1 METSKC
7 NQSAQRGVRT
17 RQNAFTLIE
26 LLVVIAIIA
35 ILAALL
41 LPALANAKTSAQ
53 GIKCL
58 NNNKQLQIASIMY
71 SADYNDSIPLNG
83 GWATAG
89 IIGVGIDP
97 DWVAGSFGYP
107 YPNPT
112 QQGAPAGSE
121 TNVWL
126 LGILGPIDPSGQV
139 TQPITGSIGP
149 YVKMAG
155 AYKCPSDTSM
165 FKGQPRV
172 RSASANCYMG
182 TTLISQ
188 EDFSAIIPGYYVFKK
203 YSRFSAKLGPADA
216 FVFTDEN
223 PHSINDGFLLVDEP
237 DGANDAPAVN
247 HNNASAMS
255 FADGHSA
262 LHKWHDSLLTPKKGT
277 ATTDYKWLATH
288 ATVYTK

>member
-1 METSKC
+1 MTSPLP
-7 NQSAQRGVRT
+7 RGVRS

-71 SADYNDSIPLNG
+71 SADYNDSFPLNG

-89 IIGVGIDP
+89 IIGVGVDP

-112 QQGAPAGSE
+112 QTRLPAGSE
-121 TNVWL
+121 TNTVWL

-139 TQPITGSIGP
+139 SQPITGSIGP

-165 FKGQPRV
+165 YKGQPRI
-172 RSASANCYMG
+172 RSCSANCYMG
-182 TTLISQ
+182 TNPHLPRGFQLPSFQ
-188 EDFSAIIPGYYVFKK
+188 CYYVFKK
-203 YSRFSAKLGPADA
+203 YSRFFRQAEFSRRFRLYG
-216 FVFTDEN
+216 
-223 PHSINDGFLLVDEP
+223 
-237 DGANDAPAVN
+237 
-247 HNNASAMS
+247 
-255 FADGHSA
+255 
-262 LHKWHDSLLTPKKGT
+262 
-277 ATTDYKWLATH
+277 
-288 ATVYTK
+288 